1 MKRIIA
7 YLLSLVLVVISVPV
21 MAFDY
26 VEKTNG
32 NYSAYI
38 AEAIEKTY
46 YEDKLDTDNVYI
58 VEKTT
63 LDKLKKET
71 APQEIYVAIPVKD
84 CDGIA
89 YSLFRDGEYQ
99 KEGYNIAS
107 MIHTENYYKN
117 NIDEYIEKNDIDDI
131 TEIVNTVIFA
141 RREMC
146 AYRVEA
152 NNNTYYIPYY
162 ADKTY
167 NVAQNPDCALEMGKA
182 YEKSDFISRI
192 EKEKQDY
199 PKYLEQKKKQEQD
212 KKEQEWKQKY
222 VPIISVNEKGDKT
235 FTINGVNIDD
245 VKNEI
250 ISNIEPFDWGSYIRL
265 EMKDNKNPY
274 QVKYSYDKNRNTDEV
289 KQFVEGLFEE
299 ITHQITSG
307 EPNLKGDYT
316 GVDIYLKDTDEIKL
330 ITHHHDT
337 EIFIYKDGIKIE
349 TQNHGIMEFK
359 IKNSKYLIE
368 YLEKY
373 CEGGLDSLKKV
384 RYDETKPRVDGAIP
398 KEYKKTDYVE
408 FEFTLLPNSDNY
420 ITKTVANP
428 GEKVTGLVERYV
440 KNKYHAMYLLTLSG
454 SIGKTSL
461 YVSGEPGDM
470 FYSSREPISFYS
482 TLRYEDGNCVSY
494 IEGVTNERFEFK
506 AQIVTTEMGKKHL
519 GVDKDIYDVF
529 FDGIECEN
537 AKYIKLS
544 DNGKQPEKE
553 EQEDKKDD
561 EYEKEDED
569 DKADTDDESSDDD
582 DLNEEEKHNNEKDN
596 DKNKYADILFAFGIF
611 KGTDKGYELDK
622 GLTREESV
630 TILVRLLGEEKN
642 INPGDFN
649 QVFKDVDKNRWSY
662 SYVMYCYTNNITN
675 GTGDATFSPDSTIDA
690 NQFVALIL
698 RLLGYTDAQPETAL
712 EKSVECELLSSECAN
727 ELKTANTFTRED
739 MVEVVYECLDTKMAD
754 DTLFS
759 DYLMDKGVITDAK

>member
-21 MAFDY
+21 MAFNDY
-26 VEKTNG
+26 VTDVNEK
-32 NYSAYI
+32 YSDYI
-38 AEAIEKTY
+38 AEAIERTHY
-46 YEDKLDTDNVYI
+46 DDKLDTDSIYI
-58 VEKTT
+58 IEKTT
-63 LDKLKKET
+63 LEELKNNTE
-71 APQEIYVAIPVKD
+71 PLDFYVAIPIKGSD
-84 CDGIA
+84 DIA
-89 YSLFRDGEYQ
+89 YTLFMDGDYVREKCNVANKFKTQ
-99 KEGYNIAS
+99 
-107 MIHTENYYKN
+107 TFYKN
-117 NIDEYIEKNDIDDI
+117 NLDEYIANNNIDGI
-131 TEIVNTVIFA
+131 TEIVNTYILA
-141 RREMC
+141 RGEVC
-146 AYRVEA
+146 AYRVETKDA
-152 NNNTYYIPYY
+152 TYYIPYCL
-162 ADKTY
+162 DTNY
-167 NVAQNPDCALEMGKA
+167 NAGQNDECALEIGKA
-182 YEKSDFISRI
+182 YEKTDFINRV
-192 EKEKQDY
+192 EKEEQEY
-199 PKYLEQKKKQEQD
+199 PKYLERK
-212 KKEQEWKQKY
+212 KKEQQQKAEEEWRKKY
-222 VPIISVNEKGDKT
+222 IPIISADENGDKT

-245 VKNEI
+245 LKNEI
-250 ISNIEPFDWGSYIRL
+250 IQNIEPFDSGSFIRL
-265 EMKDNKNPY
+265 KMKDNKNPY

-299 ITHQITSG
+299 IKHQITSG
-307 EPNLKGDYT
+307 EPELKGNYT
-316 GVDIYLKDTDEIKL
+316 GVDIYLKDIDEINL
-330 ITHHHDT
+330 HTRHHDT
-337 EIFIYKDGIKIE
+337 GILIYKDGIKMD

-373 CEGGLDSLKKV
+373 CEDGLDSLKKV
-384 RYDETKPRVDGAIP
+384 RYDKTKPSVNGPIP
-398 KEYKKTDYVE
+398 KECKKTDYVE
-408 FEFTLLPNSDNY
+408 FEFTLLQNSDNY

-461 YVSGEPGDM
+461 YVSGEPGDI
-470 FYSSREPISFYS
+470 FSREPISFYS
-482 TLRYEDGNCVSY
+482 TLRYEDGNLVRY
-494 IEGVTNERFEFK
+494 VEGVTDERFEFE

-569 DKADTDDESSDDD
+569 DKADTDDEDSDDD
-582 DLNEEEKHNNEKDN
+582 DLDEDEKHNNEKDN
-596 DKNKYADILFAFGIF
+596 GKNKYADILFAFGIF